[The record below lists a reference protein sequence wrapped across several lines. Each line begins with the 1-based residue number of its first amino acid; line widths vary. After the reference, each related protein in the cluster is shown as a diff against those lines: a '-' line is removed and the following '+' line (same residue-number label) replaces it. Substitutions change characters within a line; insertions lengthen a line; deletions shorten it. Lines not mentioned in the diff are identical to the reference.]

1 MPIGKKSSTDS
12 TLYALIAFV
21 TLFII
26 AATAGVIYYLKSEEQ
41 HGLAEAAQKK
51 LSEYASPAEQQ
62 KIGAIIGSEQS
73 GKSKLKVMSDYLDQ
87 AVSLILPGLP
97 GDTSAEVKVNEA
109 TAKVKEIVA
118 AVAKQYPEMNDIDPN
133 STLLQ
138 VADKL
143 NASLANTK
151 ASEAGIKG
159 QLDNLQAQFDDAKKV
174 SMEKENTLLA
184 EKDRLQQQFDKV
196 RTGYDELKVLLEK
209 KSDEQVKDL
218 YGKLDQERTGREET
232 NKQLLKSQAEL
243 QMAQDRIQKILKESV
258 WPVQP
263 PPDTEIKAFE
273 PDGKIILVD
282 DQAKTV
288 QINLGINDHI
298 YRGLTFA
305 VYDRGQPI
313 PRSGK
318 GKADIEVYNIGDSF
332 SAARIIRSDKK
343 NPIVADDII
352 ANLIWSPTKANTFV
366 VAGDFDLKGDGVI
379 DNDAVAKIRGLVE
392 KWGGKVADTVTMN
405 TDYVILGTPPAVPSK
420 PTMQDTEKYP
430 NAMEKYERAV
440 QQAAGYKDIQSQ
452 AQALSIPIL
461 NADRFLYFIGYKT
474 QAGNPGAF

>member
-1 MPIGKKSSTDS
+1 MPIGKKSATDS

-26 AATAGVIYYLKSEEQ
+26 AATAGVIYYLKFEEQ
-41 HGLAEAAQKK
+41 RGLAEAAQKR
-51 LSEYASPAEQQ
+51 LGEFASPAEQQ
-62 KIGAIIGSEQS
+62 KVSAIVGSEQF
-73 GKSKLKVMSDYLDQ
+73 GKSKLKAMTDYLDQ
-87 AVSLILPGLP
+87 AVSLIVPGLP
-97 GDTSAEVKVNEA
+97 GDKSAEVKVNET
-109 TAKVKEIVA
+109 TAKVREIIA

-143 NASLANTK
+143 NALLTNAK
-151 ASEAGIKG
+151 ASGAATRE

-184 EKDRLQQQFDKV
+184 EKDKLQQQFDNV
-196 RTGYDELKVLLEK
+196 RTGYDELKALLEK

-218 YGKLDQERTGREET
+218 YGKLDQERTSREEM

-243 QMAQDRIQKILKESV
+243 QTAQDRIQKILKESV

-282 DQAKTV
+282 NQAKTV
-288 QINLGINDHI
+288 QINLGTNDHI

-313 PRSGK
+313 PRDGK
-318 GKADIEVYNIGDSF
+318 GKAEIEVYNIGDSF

-366 VAGDFDLKGDGVI
+366 VAGDFDLSGSGVI
-379 DNDAVAKIRGLVE
+379 DDDAVAKIRHLVE
-392 KWGGKVADTVTMN
+392 KWGGKVADTVTVN
-405 TDYVILGTPPAVPSK
+405 TDYVILGTPPVVLSK
-420 PTMQDTEKYP
+420 PTMQETEKYP

-452 AQALSIPIL
+452 AQALSIPIM
-461 NADRFLYFIGYKT
+461 NAERFLYFIGYKT
-474 QAGNPGAF
+474 MSGNPGAF